1 MSSAEQEN
9 QPNAAQEESVNLLE
23 QCIANTKKTDRDYAK
38 EMIQSLTEQALQ
50 GSVTFDKSTNHTIK
64 EMITAID
71 QTVSEQLTKIMHH
84 EKFQKL
90 EGSWRGIQHLV
101 SRSLTGPDLKIKLLD
116 IRKKE
121 LYKDLE
127 VDIESSCMWQKL
139 YSEDFDRLGGQPFGA
154 IVGDF
159 AFGNNPEDIK
169 LLEQMSHVSA
179 SAFCPF
185 LTSPSP
191 DLLQLESWDEL
202 ARVDRKG
209 NLLDIFDGVEYA
221 QWRGFRESEDSR
233 YVCLTMPRTLARLP
247 WGTGGKS
254 VDERIM
260 NFQELPIGKDG
271 KPATASQDQFC
282 WMSTAYVM
290 AERLANSYS
299 QTGFCTA
306 IRGVQNG
313 GKVEGLPAYTFK
325 NEDGALD
332 LQCPTEI
339 GIGDRLEAELGTC
352 GMLPLVHHKN
362 ADHAVFIG
370 GESAQK
376 AKSYQGKGGKE
387 ASENA
392 QISARLPY
400 VMASSRF
407 AHYLKSIARDWIGSF
422 KEAEDLQSSLEDWI
436 GNYVSEAAKGD
447 DRARFPLKAARIE
460 VKEVEGK
467 SGAYNAIAYLQPW
480 LQMEELTTSLR
491 MVAKIPGKA
500 G

>member
-1 MSSAEQEN
+1 MIKCQSS
-9 QPNAAQEESVNLLE
+9 LL
-23 QCIANTKKTDRDYAK
+23 KV
-38 EMIQSLTEQALQ
+38 L
-50 GSVTFDKSTNHTIK
+50 
-64 EMITAID
+64 
-71 QTVSEQLTKIMHH
+71 HH

-90 EGSWRGIQHLV
+90 EGSWRGVQHLV

-121 LYKDLE
+121 LYKDVE

-139 YSEDFDRLGGQPFGA
+139 YSEDFDRLGGQPFGT

-159 AFGNNPEDIK
+159 EFGNNPEDIK
-169 LLEQMSHVSA
+169 LLEQMSHISA

-191 DLLQLESWDEL
+191 DLLQLDSWDEL

-209 NLLDIFDGVEYA
+209 NLMDIFDGVEYA
-221 QWRGFRESEDSR
+221 QWRGFRDSEDSR

-247 WGTGGKS
+247 WGAGGKS

-260 NFQELPIGKDG
+260 DFQELPIGKDG
-271 KPATASQDQFC
+271 KPTTASGDQFC

-299 QTGFCTA
+299 MTGFCTA

-339 GIGDRLEAELGTC
+339 GIGDRLEAELGSC
-352 GMLPLVHHKN
+352 GLLPLVHHKN

-370 GESAQK
+370 GETAQK
-376 AKSYQGKGGKE
+376 AKTYQGKGGKD

-422 KEAEDLQSSLEDWI
+422 KEEGDLQSSLEDWI

-447 DRARFPLKAARIE
+447 DRARFPLKAAKIE
-460 VKEVEGK
+460 VKPVAGK
-467 SGAYNAIAYLQPW
+467 SGAYNAVAYLQPW

-491 MVAKIPGKA
+491 MVARIPGGK

>member
-9 QPNAAQEESVNLLE
+9 QENTTQEESVSLLE
-23 QCIANTKKTDRDYAK
+23 QCITNTKKTERDYAQ
-38 EMIQSLTEQALQ
+38 EMIQSLTEQAME
-50 GSVTFDKSTNHTIK
+50 GTVKFGKSTSHTIK
-64 EMITAID
+64 AMISAID
-71 QTVSEQLTKIMHH
+71 DQVSKQLTKVLHH

-90 EGSWRGIQHLV
+90 EGSWRGVQHLV

-121 LYKDLE
+121 LYKDIE

-154 IVGDF
+154 VVGDYQ
-159 AFGNNPEDIK
+159 FGNNPEDIK
-169 LLEQMSHVSA
+169 LLEQMSHISA

-191 DLLQLESWDEL
+191 DLLQLDSWDEL

-209 NLLDIFDGVEYA
+209 NLMDIFDGVEYA
-221 QWRGFRESEDSR
+221 QWRGFRDSEDSR

-247 WGTGGKS
+247 WGAGGKS

-260 NFQELPIGKDG
+260 DFQELPVGKDG
-271 KPATASQDQFC
+271 KPVTASGDQFC

-299 QTGFCTA
+299 MTGFCTA

-352 GMLPLVHHKN
+352 GLLPLVHHKN

-370 GESAQK
+370 GETSQK
-376 AKSYQGKGGKE
+376 AKTYQGKGGKD

-407 AHYLKSIARDWIGSF
+407 AHYLKTIARDWIGSF
-422 KEAEDLQSSLEDWI
+422 KEEGDLQSSLEDWI

-447 DRARFPLKAARIE
+447 DRARYPLKAAKIE
-460 VKEVEGK
+460 VKPVAGK
-467 SGAYNAIAYLQPW
+467 SGAYNAVAYLQPW

-491 MVAKIPGKA
+491 MVARIPGGK

>member
-9 QPNAAQEESVNLLE
+9 QQSTTQEESVSLLE
-23 QCIANTKKTDRDYAK
+23 QCITNTKKTERDYAQ

-50 GSVTFDKSTNHTIK
+50 GTVKFSKSTNHTIK
-64 EMITAID
+64 SMISAID
-71 QTVSEQLTKIMHH
+71 QTVSTQLSKVMHH

-90 EGSWRGIQHLV
+90 EGSWRGVQHLV

-121 LYKDLE
+121 LYKDVE
-127 VDIESSCMWQKL
+127 ADIESSCMWQKL
-139 YSEDFDRLGGQPFGA
+139 YSEDFDRLGGEPYGA
-154 IVGDF
+154 VVGDY

-169 LLEQMSHVSA
+169 LLEQMSHISA
-179 SAFCPF
+179 AGFCPF
-185 LTSPSP
+185 LSTPSP
-191 DLLQLESWDEL
+191 DLLQLDSWDEL

-209 NLLDIFDGVEYA
+209 NLMDIFDGVEYA
-221 QWRGFRESEDSR
+221 QWRGFRDSEDSR

-247 WGTGGKS
+247 YGVGGKS

-260 NFQELPIGKDG
+260 DFQELPLGKDG
-271 KPATASQDQFC
+271 KPSTAGQDQFC
-282 WMSTAYVM
+282 WMSTAFVM

-339 GIGDRLEAELGTC
+339 GIGDRLEAELGKC
-352 GMLPLVHHKN
+352 GLLPLVHHKN

-376 AKSYQGKGGKE
+376 AKTYQGKGGKD

-422 KEAEDLQSSLEDWI
+422 KEEGDLQASLEDWI
-436 GNYVSEAAKGD
+436 GNYVSDSAKGD
-447 DRARFPLKAARIE
+447 DRARFPLKAAKIE
-460 VKEVEGK
+460 VKPVAGK
-467 SGAYNAIAYLQPW
+467 SGAYNAVAYLQPW

-491 MVAKIPGKA
+491 MVARIPTTG

>member
-1 MSSAEQEN
+1 MSAAEQEK
-9 QPNAAQEESVNLLE
+9 QQATLQDEHVSLLE
-23 QCIANTKKTDRDYAK
+23 LAIQNTKKTDRDYAK
-38 EMIQSLTEQALQ
+38 DMIQSLTDQAMK
-50 GSVTFDKSTNHTIK
+50 GSVQFDKSTTHTIK
-64 EMITAID
+64 EMIAAID
-71 QTVSEQLTKIMHH
+71 LTVSEQLTKVLHH

-90 EGSWRGIQHLV
+90 EGSWRGVQHLV

-116 IRKKE
+116 CRKKE

-127 VDIESSCMWQKL
+127 VDIESSCTWQKL
-139 YSEDFDRLGGQPFGA
+139 YSDDFDRLGGQPFGA
-154 IVGDF
+154 VVGDYE
-159 AFGNNPEDIK
+159 FGNNPEDIK
-169 LLEQMSHVSA
+169 LLEQVSHISA
-179 SAFCPF
+179 AAFCPF

-191 DLLQLESWDEL
+191 DLLQLDSWDDL

-209 NLLDIFDGVEYA
+209 NLMDIFDGVEYA
-221 QWRGFRESEDSR
+221 QWRSFRESEDSR

-247 WGTGGKS
+247 YGVGGKS

-260 NFQELPIGKDG
+260 NFQELPLGKDG
-271 KPATASQDQFC
+271 KPSTAGQDQFC

-290 AERLANSYS
+290 AERLTNAYS

-313 GKVEGLPAYTFK
+313 GKVEGLPAYIFK

-339 GIGDRLEAELGTC
+339 GIGDRLEAELGVC
-352 GMLPLVHHKN
+352 GLLPLVHHKN

-376 AKSYQGKGGKE
+376 AKKYQGKGGKE

-400 VMASSRF
+400 IMASSRF

-422 KEAEDLQSSLEDWI
+422 KEEADLEKSLMDWI
-436 GNYVSEAAKGD
+436 GNYVSEAAKGN
-447 DRARFPLKAARIE
+447 DRARYPLKAAKIE
-460 VKEVEGK
+460 VKPVAGK
-467 SGAYNAIAYLQPW
+467 SGAYNAVAYLQPW

-491 MVAKIPGKA
+491 MVARIPGKA
-500 G
+500 S

>member
-1 MSSAEQEN
+1 MSSAEQDK
-9 QPNAAQEESVNLLE
+9 QAAAESTEEVSLLE
-23 QCIANTKKTDRDYAK
+23 MAIQNTKKTDRDYAK
-38 EMIQSLTEQALQ
+38 DMIQSLTEQAMA
-50 GSVTFDKSTNHTIK
+50 GSVKFDKSTNHTIK
-64 EMITAID
+64 EMIAAID
-71 QTVSEQLTKIMHH
+71 DTVSEQLTKVLHH

-90 EGSWRGIQHLV
+90 EGSWRGVHHLV
-101 SRSLTGPDLKIKLLD
+101 SRSLTGPDLKIKMLD

-154 IVGDF
+154 VVGDY

-169 LLEQMSHVSA
+169 LLQQMSHVSA

-191 DLLQLESWDEL
+191 DLLQLDSWSDL

-209 NLLDIFDGVEYA
+209 NLMDIFDGVEYA

-247 WGTGGKS
+247 WGEGGKS

-260 NFQELPIGKDG
+260 NFQELPLGADG
-271 KPATASQDQFC
+271 KPSTADQESFC

-290 AERLANSYS
+290 AERMANAYS
-299 QTGFCTA
+299 MTGFCTA

-325 NEDGALD
+325 NDDGALD

-339 GIGDRLEAELGTC
+339 GIGDRLEAELGKC
-352 GMLPLVHHKN
+352 GLLPLVHHKN

-376 AKSYQGKGGKE
+376 AKTYQGKGGKD

-400 VMASSRF
+400 IMASSRF

-422 KEAEDLQSSLEDWI
+422 KEEKDLEKSLMDWI
-436 GNYVSEAAKGD
+436 GNYVSDAAEGS
-447 DRARFPLKAARIE
+447 DRARFPLKNAKIE
-460 VKEVEGK
+460 VKPVPGK
-467 SGAYNAIAYLQPW
+467 SGAYNAVAHLQPW
-480 LQMEELTTSLR
+480 LQMEELTASLR
-491 MVAKIPGKA
+491 MVARIPGGK
-500 G
+500 